1 MGGCLPGIGPLASA
15 IGLQGKAADFTLIK
29 DSQHV
34 NCPVIL
40 LVLLAGSYQFPC
52 CMQEAIRKIDVSVIS
67 DFHLATMACKAKSL
81 LKYLKTIQPK
91 TLVLNGDI
99 IDSWR
104 FSRNYFPK
112 SHLKVIRQIL
122 KMIEKGVQVVYIT
135 GNHDDVFRKFNNT
148 KLGNFSIVN
157 QLELEVDKQK
167 TWIFHGDVF
176 DHIIHHSPWLAKLG
190 AAAYGVLTVFNKFIN
205 VFLKMFS
212 GKEMILYKSMKDRI
226 SKRDKVLTNFE
237 KAIANAAISK
247 GVALVICGH
256 THIPVDKMI
265 DTDKGAVRYIN
276 CGDWVE
282 HFSAAEYCD
291 GEWSIVYTPDEVV
304 DEVESPED
312 ELFMPDKKQV
322 YKSIVEELAVAAF
335 F

>member
-1 MGGCLPGIGPLASA
+1 
-15 IGLQGKAADFTLIK
+15 
-29 DSQHV
+29 
-34 NCPVIL
+34 
-40 LVLLAGSYQFPC
+40 
-52 CMQEAIRKIDVSVIS
+52 MQESIRKIDISVIS
-67 DFHLATMACKAKSL
+67 DFHLATHACKARPL
-81 LKYLKTIQPK
+81 LKYLKSIQPK

-112 SHLKVIRQIL
+112 SHMKVIRQL
-122 KMIEKGVQVVYIT
+122 LRMIEKGVQVVYIT

-157 QLELEVDKQK
+157 QYEITSEEQK

-190 AAAYGVLTVFNKFIN
+190 AAAYGFLTLFNKFIN
-205 VFLKMFS
+205 VFLKLFS
-212 GKEMILYKSMKDRI
+212 GKDMILYKSMKDRI
-226 SKRDKVLTNFE
+226 AQRKAVLTNFE

-247 GVALVICGH
+247 NIDLVICGH
-256 THIPVDKMI
+256 THIPVDKVI
-265 DTDKGAVRYIN
+265 NTDKGLVRYIN

-282 HFSAAEYCD
+282 HFSAAECID
-291 GEWSIVYTPDEVV
+291 GKWSLNYYQTEEDE
-304 DEVESPED
+304 EVESPND
-312 ELFMPDKKQV
+312 ELFIPDKKQL
-322 YKSIVEELAVAAF
+322 YKSIVDELAVAAF

>member
-1 MGGCLPGIGPLASA
+1 
-15 IGLQGKAADFTLIK
+15 
-29 DSQHV
+29 
-34 NCPVIL
+34 
-40 LVLLAGSYQFPC
+40 
-52 CMQEAIRKIDVSVIS
+52 MQTAIRKLDVSVIS
-67 DFHLATMACKAKSL
+67 DFHLATMASKAKPL
-81 LKYLKTIQPK
+81 LKYLKSIQPK

-112 SHLKVIRQIL
+112 AHLKVIRQLL
-122 KMIEKGVQVVYIT
+122 KMIEKGVLVIYIT

-148 KLGNFSIVN
+148 RLGNFSIVN
-157 QLELEVDKQK
+157 QIEMVINDQK

-190 AAAYGVLTVFNKFIN
+190 AAAYGFLTLFNKFIN
-205 VFLKMFS
+205 VFLKLFS

-226 SKRDKVLTNFE
+226 AKRKAVLTNFE

-247 GVALVICGH
+247 NVDLVICGH
-256 THIPVDKMI
+256 THIPVDKLI
-265 DTDKGAVRYIN
+265 TNEKGSVRYIN

-282 HFSAAEYCD
+282 HFSAAECVD
-291 GEWSIVYTPDEVV
+291 GVWKLNYFVP
-304 DEVESPED
+304 EVEDDVELPDD
-312 ELFMPDKKQV
+312 ELFIPDKKQM
-322 YKSIVEELAVAAF
+322 YKSIIEELAVAAF